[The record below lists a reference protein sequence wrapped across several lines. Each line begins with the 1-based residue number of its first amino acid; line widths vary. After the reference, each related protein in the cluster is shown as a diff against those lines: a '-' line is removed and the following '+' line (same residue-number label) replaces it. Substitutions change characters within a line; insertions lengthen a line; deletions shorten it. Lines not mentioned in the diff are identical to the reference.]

1 MRETVR
7 ATYDEL
13 ELNNRVSEVRVSYSE
28 SVSARENAALTA
40 LTRRCSGRGFYRA
53 AEQHKQEMESME
65 EEARTI
71 SPNHYRWDEICA
83 DGRGDQFRH
92 GNYLGRQ
99 VMDVDDF
106 AAYFETCRTRRPLNE
121 ERQSI
126 SSRDAHVAAVPAR
139 TREESSYSKQ
149 AKTALVESKR
159 ERREETTNRVIA
171 FAKDWLQ
178 PDDPAQRRRGQKRTI
193 PVSVIATLIV
203 IAVSLM
209 LIVSSSVMVASAK
222 REVSDLSDEVDE
234 LEREAELLTDRMES
248 EINYLEIYR
257 IATEQYGMIPSGFVN
272 SIYVDKT
279 QGNTVESFEDEDEG
293 KMGLST
299 LLSAIGIYIGSDG
312 ES

>member
-1 MRETVR
+1 MRQTVR

-13 ELNNRVSEVRVSYSE
+13 ELNSRVSDVRVSYSE
-28 SVSARENAALTA
+28 SASAREDAALDA

-65 EEARTI
+65 EEARTL
-71 SPNHYRWDEICA
+71 SPNHYRWDEFCA

-106 AAYFETCRTRRPLNE
+106 AAYFETCRTRRPLGE
-121 ERQSI
+121 ERQSV
-126 SSRDAHVAAVPAR
+126 SSRGAQVAAVPAR

-149 AKTALVESKR
+149 AKTALVERKR
-159 ERREETTNRVIA
+159 ENREQTANRVIA

-178 PDDPAQRRRGQKRTI
+178 PDDPALRCRGQKRTL

-209 LIVSSSVMVASAK
+209 LIVSSSVMVANAK
-222 REVSDLSDEVDE
+222 RDVSDLSDEVDE
-234 LEREAELLTDRMES
+234 LAREAELLTDRLEA

-257 IATEQYGMIPSGFVN
+257 IATEKYGMIPAGFVN

-279 QGNTVESFEDEDEG
+279 QGNTVESFDTEEED
-293 KMGLST
+293 KVGLST
-299 LLSAIGIYIGSDG
+299 LLSAIGIHIGSDE

>member
-1 MRETVR
+1 MRQSVR
-7 ATYDEL
+7 VAYDEL
-13 ELNNRVSEVRVSYSE
+13 ELNSRVSDVRVSYSE
-28 SVSARENAALTA
+28 AVSAREDAALAA
-40 LTRRCSGRGFYRA
+40 LTRRCSGRGFTRA

-71 SPNHYRWDEICA
+71 SPNHYRWDEFCA

-106 AAYFETCRTRRPLNE
+106 AAYFETCRTRRPLME
-121 ERQSI
+121 ERQSVC
-126 SSRDAHVAAVPAR
+126 SRDALAAVPAR

-149 AKTALVESKR
+149 AKAALIEKKR
-159 ERREETTNRVIA
+159 ESREETTNRVIA
-171 FAKDWLQ
+171 FAKEWLQ
-178 PDDPAQRRRGQKRTI
+178 PDDPSLRRRGQKRTV

-222 REVSDLSDEVDE
+222 RDVSDLNDEVDE
-234 LEREAELLTDRMES
+234 LAREAEILTDRMES

-257 IATEQYGMIPSGFVN
+257 IATEQYGMIPAGFVS

-279 QGNTVESFEDEDEG
+279 QGNTVESFEDEDDG
-293 KMGLST
+293 KVGLST
-299 LLSAIGIYIGSDG
+299 LLSAIGIHIGSDG